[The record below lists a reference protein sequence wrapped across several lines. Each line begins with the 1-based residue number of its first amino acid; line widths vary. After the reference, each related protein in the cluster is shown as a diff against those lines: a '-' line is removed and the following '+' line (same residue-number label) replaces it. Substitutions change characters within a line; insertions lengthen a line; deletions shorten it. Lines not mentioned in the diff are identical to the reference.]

1 MTATILIDNQTRSSL
16 AAEWGLAV
24 WIEYKGHVLLLDTGE
39 TGAFIENADKMRL
52 DVARVEFGVLS
63 HAHHDHANGMPAF
76 FKRNQ
81 TASFYLRKG
90 CEENCYA
97 EEGVSSRYIG
107 IQKGCLERYKDRIR
121 FVEGPYELLPGAVLL
136 PHTTPGLE
144 RLGEKAR
151 LYVEQNGKRC
161 PDGFLHEQSLV
172 LQTGYGLVI
181 WNSCSHGGADNIIKE
196 VADAYPGQT
205 IYALVGGLHL
215 YASSEKEVRA
225 LAARIRETG
234 IQKVYTGHCTGESAF
249 SVLKQELGDKV
260 EPIYSG
266 MKITIPDA

>member
-1 MTATILIDNQTRSSL
+1 
-16 AAEWGLAV
+16 
-24 WIEYKGHVLLLDTGE
+24 
-39 TGAFIENADKMRL
+39 
-52 DVARVEFGVLS
+52 
-63 HAHHDHANGMPAF
+63 
-76 FKRNQ
+76 
-81 TASFYLRKG
+81 
-90 CEENCYA
+90 
-97 EEGVSSRYIG
+97 
-107 IQKGCLERYKDRIR
+107 
-121 FVEGPYELLPGAVLL
+121 
-136 PHTTPGLE
+136 
-144 RLGEKAR
+144 LGEKAR